1 MEINRTT
8 VFAAVGTVSVA
19 VLGYCVYFDY
29 RRRHDVEFRRAIKRE
44 HKRLAGIER
53 EKQRRAE
60 VGEEEAVL
68 EALRQAKATPL
79 ATSAEDREQAF
90 MQEVARGEQLYA
102 EGESQ
107 KYEAAICFW
116 RALKMYPQPAE
127 LTRIYEQ
134 TIPPVSF
141 PHPDLYLNWSLTC
154 FHHHNSSSSRLCSR
168 WWSSRARSRQSR
180 STRWSSRCRLHLPLS
195 STSSNQHPYI
205 AIAHL
210 TQSQL

>member
-68 EALRQAKATPL
+68 DALRQAKATPL

-134 TIPPVSF
+134 TIPPVSI
-141 PHPDLYLNWSLTC
+141 LYPPVSAPITDMHSSPQFVFKVVLKMVELESTEQAESLNEVVE
-154 FHHHNSSSSRLCSR
+154 
-168 WWSSRARSRQSR
+168 
-180 STRWSSRCRLHLPLS
+180 
-195 STSSNQHPYI
+195 
-205 AIAHL
+205 
-210 TQSQL
+210 